1 MFSRLRHHR
10 RRTAAAVLL
19 AWCLGLL
26 HPLAALAVPGADRA
40 LVCSAAGLVWVTL
53 DGEANPDSAAPAV
66 KHVGL
71 CPVCA
76 VGGAAAPPAGLTAAA
91 LPDNPPW
98 APSRGTLAVTGGDD
112 RATPPV
118 RAPPV

>member
-26 HPLAALAVPGADRA
+26 HPLAALAAPGADRV

-53 DGEANPDSAAPAV
+53 DAAAEPASAAPAV

-76 VGGAAAPPAGLTAAA
+76 VGGAAPPPVGPAAA
-91 LPDNPPW
+91 EASDNPAW
-98 APSRGTLAVTGGDD
+98 ALARGSEAAAGGDD
-112 RATPPV
+112 RATPPA
-118 RAPPV
+118 RAPPA